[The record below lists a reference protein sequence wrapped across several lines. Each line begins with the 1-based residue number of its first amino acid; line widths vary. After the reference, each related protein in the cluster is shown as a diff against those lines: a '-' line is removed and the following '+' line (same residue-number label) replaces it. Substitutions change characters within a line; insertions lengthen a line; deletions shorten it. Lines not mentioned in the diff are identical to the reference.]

1 MDPLSA
7 LGIAAAVAQFL
18 QFAGSLVSG
27 SQQIYAAGALVDHI
41 ECENATK
48 RLDSLA
54 KEIHSSLGDL
64 GSLGTLSNDAEALRV
79 ICVRC
84 SKLSDEL
91 IAQLGEL
98 RVDGKHRRWSSFK
111 QALRSVCK
119 KDKIDGIAANLAS
132 CKEELTQHL
141 IDSIR

>member
-7 LGIAAAVAQFL
+7 LGIAAVVAQFL
-18 QFAGSLVSG
+18 QFAGSLVSE
-27 SQQIYAAGALVDHI
+27 SQQIYAEGALVDHI

-48 RLDSLA
+48 RLDTLA
-54 KEIHSSLGDL
+54 KEIQSSLGGLD
-64 GSLGTLSNDAEALRV
+64 SLGKLSNDAEALRV

-91 IAQLGEL
+91 IAQLSEL
-98 RVDGKHRRWSSFK
+98 RVDGKHRRWNSFK
-111 QALRSVCK
+111 QALKSVCN
-119 KDKIDGIAANLAS
+119 KDKIDGIAVKLAS
-132 CKEELTQHL
+132 CKEELNQHL